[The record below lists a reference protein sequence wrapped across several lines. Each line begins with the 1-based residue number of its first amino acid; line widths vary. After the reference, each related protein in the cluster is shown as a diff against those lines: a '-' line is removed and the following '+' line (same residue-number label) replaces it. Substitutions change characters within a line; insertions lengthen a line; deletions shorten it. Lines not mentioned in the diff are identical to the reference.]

1 MIRYSLNAQMTI
13 YNLVIDFKSDE
24 ALVDLKTNDLDS
36 GILSPLVQVFRQII
50 KDHIKNGYEC
60 QVATYILSN
69 TEATKYQALIPCVA
83 DFSFV
88 QNKDTPSKS
97 NLLVL
102 M

>member
-1 MIRYSLNAQMTI
+1 MTI
-13 YNLVIDFKSDE
+13 YNLVIDFERDE
-24 ALVDLKTNDLDS
+24 AIVDLKTNDLDS
-36 GILSPLVQVFRQII
+36 GILAPFVQAFRQIT
-50 KDHIKNGYEC
+50 KDHIKDGYEC

-69 TEATKYQALIPCVA
+69 TEATEYQALIPCVA

-88 QNKDTPSKS
+88 QSKDTPSKS